1 MNKISQTSLIGV
13 LSKKKIEKS
22 DNLSKKI
29 YQRHKLNRKK
39 KHKHGALN
47 SEDSNESQIGIRP
60 KNRRLKDYYNVRKQL
75 FGEVQHELSQR
86 FIPKKMQDLNMLDP
100 LLILDNK
107 KNDLKIAYR
116 IDKGALNIIGR
127 NGTPVKSRIPEPN
140 IMNEKTD
147 ERIKDPMEQSK
158 NII

>member
-60 KNRRLKDYYNVRKQL
+60 KNRRLKDYYNVRK
-75 FGEVQHELSQR
+75 
-86 FIPKKMQDLNMLDP
+86 
-100 LLILDNK
+100 
-107 KNDLKIAYR
+107 
-116 IDKGALNIIGR
+116 
-127 NGTPVKSRIPEPN
+127 
-140 IMNEKTD
+140 
-147 ERIKDPMEQSK
+147 
-158 NII
+158 

>member
-1 MNKISQTSLIGV
+1 
-13 LSKKKIEKS
+13 
-22 DNLSKKI
+22 
-29 YQRHKLNRKK
+29 
-39 KHKHGALN
+39 
-47 SEDSNESQIGIRP
+47 
-60 KNRRLKDYYNVRKQL
+60 
-75 FGEVQHELSQR
+75 
-86 FIPKKMQDLNMLDP
+86 MLDP